1 MEKKNKKKPSCP
13 IGLGGILIRIALIL
27 MVLIMLSIHL
37 TGGLYAKYKSAASSS
52 DSARVIK
59 FQQLNVVETGDF
71 TGDHQFV
78 FIPGVPLRK
87 SIQVSFGG
95 SEAKTIV
102 FVKVQ
107 APGWTVTN
115 KKNFVDSQGQLSWS
129 VANEWQYLKSEGDTH
144 VYYITLDPNKALGAT
159 EFIRDQQVNV
169 SENGRVDQYLKY
181 PPTAFTVTAYAM
193 QANGVSSEAEAWSM
207 LSN

>member
-95 SEAKTIV
+95 SEAATIV
-102 FVKVQ
+102 FVKVS
-107 APGWTVTN
+107 APGWTVSN
-115 KKNFVDSQGQLSWS
+115 KTDYVDSQAQLSWS
-129 VANEWQYLKSEGDTH
+129 VANGWQHLESKGNTH
-144 VYYITLDPNKALGAT
+144 VYYIELDPNEALGAT
-159 EFIRDQQVNV
+159 EFIKNSTVNV
-169 SENGRVDQYLKY
+169 SEDGTVDQYLQY

-193 QANGVSSEAEAWSM
+193 QANGVSSVAEAWSM
-207 LSN
+207 LST